1 MADNGN
7 KRERKGRRQL
17 LSQAIRTH
25 KYSFTPLNYSS
36 SLPCNNMRFCFIFI
50 LKNKVAKGKRE
61 MRKVI
66 RLRSG
71 GLTCSNFIRDN
82 LEMQIH
88 IKLFAWILIYYEL
101 EAFHPFSTWCM
112 LCFQQN
118 RKTEREPM
126 RFVWFSIHGTAKS
139 NFFSKQGQRIP
150 QLVNFKTHLKTW
162 WQYFLLHAHSYNL
175 PTLLLK
181 VPLGCTP

>member
-1 MADNGN
+1 
-7 KRERKGRRQL
+7 
-17 LSQAIRTH
+17 
-25 KYSFTPLNYSS
+25 
-36 SLPCNNMRFCFIFI
+36 
-50 LKNKVAKGKRE
+50 

-162 WQYFLLHAHSYNL
+162 WQYFLLHVIRTTCLLYYSKYLLAA
-175 PTLLLK
+175 LLK
-181 VPLGCTP
+181 SKSPLFAPKPTRQRSILVFFYQLKRIIKQMVTRK